1 MESKLFKS
9 LSYIRA
15 DFPWSFGKL
24 TITQT
29 FKNLIIQ
36 IQNVVKQA
44 KGISLL
50 NVFSLFHFLW
60 VASRRMTWL
69 LSWTGLP
76 LSIRYLS
83 PSFQAQREPDL
94 RPTEG
99 GERRGRVAGGGGHAA
114 GGWNRYKQQP
124 LRRGARDAAA
134 GSCLCNN
141 CRKSY
146 RIAS

>member
-1 MESKLFKS
+1 MHAINHLCNKLHYITWGGKKS
-9 LSYIRA
+9 QGRGGGRL
-15 DFPWSFGKL
+15 
-24 TITQT
+24 
-29 FKNLIIQ
+29 
-36 IQNVVKQA
+36 
-44 KGISLL
+44 
-50 NVFSLFHFLW
+50 
-60 VASRRMTWL
+60 
-69 LSWTGLP
+69 
-76 LSIRYLS
+76 
-83 PSFQAQREPDL
+83 QREPDL

-99 GERRGRVAGGGGHAA
+99 GERGGSVAGGGGRAA